1 MHKTL
6 MYHLI
11 DFCKINNYVT
21 TIQVNKQN
29 SASIPETLVRSI
41 SPFSMQPFTQSPDFS
56 KEHHLRLPFKFIH
69 CHPIGVLGESRNK
82 SVFRLTYLIGNPDTF
97 LWK

>member
-1 MHKTL
+1 MYYRKMHKTL

-29 SASIPETLVRSI
+29 SASIPETLVRSF
-41 SPFSMQPFTQSPDFS
+41 PYHDPM
-56 KEHHLRLPFKFIH
+56 
-69 CHPIGVLGESRNK
+69 
-82 SVFRLTYLIGNPDTF
+82 
-97 LWK
+97 